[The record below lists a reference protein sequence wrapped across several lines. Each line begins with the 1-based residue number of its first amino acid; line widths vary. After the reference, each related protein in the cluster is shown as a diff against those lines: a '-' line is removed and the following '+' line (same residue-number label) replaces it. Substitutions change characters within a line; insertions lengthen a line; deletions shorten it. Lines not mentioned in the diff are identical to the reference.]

1 MLDLALETDLET
13 RFRMP
18 VANHDEDE
26 VEPLLKSGATV
37 LGLSDAGAH
46 ASQLCDACLPTYFL
60 GRWVREKQSFT
71 VEEAVRML
79 TSRPADVAG
88 ISDRGLLAE
97 GRPADI
103 VVFDPE
109 TVGAGK
115 LERVYDFPAGA
126 DRLIAREQG
135 IRAVVVNGT
144 ILRENGDE
152 AVSPDGELPG
162 SVLRNGH
169 TAA

>member
-1 MLDLALETDLET
+1 MLDLALETDLQT

-26 VEPLLKSGATV
+26 VEPLLKSSATV

-60 GRWVREKQSFT
+60 EGGSVRNRALPSKKPC
-71 VEEAVRML
+71 ML
-79 TSRPADVAG
+79 TSGPPTWLEYQ
-88 ISDRGLLAE
+88 DRGLLAKDW
-97 GRPADI
+97 PADI

-144 ILRENGDE
+144 LLRDNGDE
-152 AVSPDGELPG
+152 AISPDGELPG
-162 SVLRNGH
+162 SVLRNGYI
-169 TAA
+169 AA